1 MSKLSSIIVTSTN
14 PTWQILSLKYNQ
26 LRHYT
31 WPATLL
37 DDDGERLR
45 FTTIIGGLLIH
56 YTRGFEEAQ
65 YLRSD
70 LTFWRE
76 RWYNVFT
83 NYDADGNL
91 HDLYCNVAMPLVISE
106 NTLQYVDL
114 DLDLRFYPDG
124 SYELLDEDEFDQ
136 HAIELEYPVRVRH
149 RALRTVDEI
158 IAEAKSRIE
167 PFDVLKS

>member
-14 PTWQILSLKYNQ
+14 PTWLILSLKYNQ

-114 DLDLRFYPDG
+114 D
-124 SYELLDEDEFDQ
+124 
-136 HAIELEYPVRVRH
+136 
-149 RALRTVDEI
+149 
-158 IAEAKSRIE
+158 
-167 PFDVLKS
+167 